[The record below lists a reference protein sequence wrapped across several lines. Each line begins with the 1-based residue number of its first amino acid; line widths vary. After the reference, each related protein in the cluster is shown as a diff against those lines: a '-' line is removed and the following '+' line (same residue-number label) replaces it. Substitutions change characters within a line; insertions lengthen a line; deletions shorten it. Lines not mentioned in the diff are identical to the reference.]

1 MSIDRFLKGVQ
12 EFNSE
17 LFFEC
22 HDTLEEIWNEERNP
36 EIKKFY
42 HGLIHIAVGF
52 YHLTNLNFRGAT
64 SQLKK
69 AIAKL
74 NDYPEIYM
82 NVKLSE
88 LLSEVK
94 LWLLIG
100 FGVAYAIWGLKH
112 ARHPHKHEIVDEKI
126 LNKKVVT
133 VWTLFAIFVL
143 GPCEPLI
150 PLFFI
155 SLKFKLA
162 GILTVVIVFS
172 VVTWLMMIGQA
183 LIGYLGIRLINFER
197 LERYSH
203 TIAGVVIALTGI
215 FILISGI

>member
-1 MSIDRFLKGVQ
+1 MLIDRFLKGIQ

-36 EIKKFY
+36 KIKKFY

-69 AIAKL
+69 AIFKL

-82 NVKLSE
+82 NIKLSE

-94 LWLLIG
+94 LWL
-100 FGVAYAIWGLKH
+100 
-112 ARHPHKHEIVDEKI
+112 EKI
-126 LNKKVVT
+126 EN
-133 VWTLFAIFVL
+133 
-143 GPCEPLI
+143 
-150 PLFFI
+150 I
-155 SLKFKLA
+155 SPGENF
-162 GILTVVIVFS
+162 
-172 VVTWLMMIGQA
+172 
-183 LIGYLGIRLINFER
+183 NFEN
-197 LERYSH
+197 LPK
-203 TIAGVVIALTGI
+203 IK
-215 FILISGI
+215 LIDKNEDR

>member
-1 MSIDRFLKGVQ
+1 MLIDRFLKGVQ

-64 SQLKK
+64 SQLRK
-69 AIAKL
+69 AIFKL

-82 NVKLSE
+82 NIKLSE

-94 LWLLIG
+94 LWL
-100 FGVAYAIWGLKH
+100 
-112 ARHPHKHEIVDEKI
+112 EKME
-126 LNKKVVT
+126 N
-133 VWTLFAIFVL
+133 
-143 GPCEPLI
+143 
-150 PLFFI
+150 I
-155 SLKFKLA
+155 SPGENF
-162 GILTVVIVFS
+162 
-172 VVTWLMMIGQA
+172 
-183 LIGYLGIRLINFER
+183 NFEN
-197 LERYSH
+197 LPK
-203 TIAGVVIALTGI
+203 IK
-215 FILISGI
+215 LIDKNEDR

>member
-36 EIKKFY
+36 ETKKFY

-94 LWLLIG
+94 LWL
-100 FGVAYAIWGLKH
+100 
-112 ARHPHKHEIVDEKI
+112 EKI
-126 LNKKVVT
+126 ENT
-133 VWTLFAIFVL
+133 PPNENF
-143 GPCEPLI
+143 
-150 PLFFI
+150 
-155 SLKFKLA
+155 
-162 GILTVVIVFS
+162 
-172 VVTWLMMIGQA
+172 
-183 LIGYLGIRLINFER
+183 NFENLPKIKLVDKNENR
-197 LERYSH
+197 
-203 TIAGVVIALTGI
+203 
-215 FILISGI
+215 